1 MKLRKTLTA
10 LITIAAMAAPVFVYA
25 GGTTRINTYTA
36 DVEGGTLKAGLGY
49 ITDNSEL
56 TRGILGYE
64 GDPVDLKIPYKI
76 NLKPLDAIG
85 AMSEEKSMECP
96 IIYEGAFK
104 NCSSLKSIELSG
116 NAVEKGAFENCDNLE
131 TVIFGNSEYPKN
143 ENETTV
149 QYVTNNASALSEG
162 AFTNCTSLKKIV
174 VKTYLNCD
182 IDVFKNCPVETIVM
196 PEKLDDYVIPD
207 DTNNARL
214 TDTYQFPRF
223 SGLKELKNVNVPYG
237 IYFMP
242 FSFTDCTSLENIE
255 LPETVGD
262 LYGTFQNCTNLKEV
276 RILGKNTK
284 IRKDAFENCPNVTVV
299 CYPDSL
305 SAENCKTYGIN
316 AVDFDGNAISGNAE
330 TP

>member
-116 NAVEKGAFENCDNLE
+116 NAVENGAFENCDNLE
-131 TVIFGNSEYPKN
+131 TVIFGK
-143 ENETTV
+143 
-149 QYVTNNASALSEG
+149 G

-276 RILGKNTK
+276 RICL
-284 IRKDAFENCPNVTVV
+284 
-299 CYPDSL
+299 Y
-305 SAENCKTYGIN
+305 
-316 AVDFDGNAISGNAE
+316 
-330 TP
+330 